1 MSVWNPP
8 LAPIKLVMVFGI
20 ILLLLQ
26 VFSTLFKDIAK
37 AVGTE
42 IPGVE
47 MDEETLI

>member
-20 ILLLLQ
+20 VLLLLQ
-26 VFSTLFKDIAK
+26 VSATLIKDIAK
-37 AVGTE
+37 ACGIE